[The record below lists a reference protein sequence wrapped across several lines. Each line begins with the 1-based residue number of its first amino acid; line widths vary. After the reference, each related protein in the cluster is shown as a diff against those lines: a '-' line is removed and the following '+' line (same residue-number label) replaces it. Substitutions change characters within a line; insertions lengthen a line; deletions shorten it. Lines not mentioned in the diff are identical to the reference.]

1 MNEPIDDTPFGKLVQ
16 QIMDAINAFQSEIIA
31 QDVQIG
37 THNLASRGFY
47 VGGRAPFGV
56 TKMEVQD

>member
-1 MNEPIDDTPFGKLVQ
+1 
-16 QIMDAINAFQSEIIA
+16 MDAINAFQSEIIA